1 MFSRPDDSIRITTEN
16 KNNLE
21 IDDKKQ
27 QLIEQ

>member
-1 MFSRPDDSIRITTEN
+1 MFSRPDESININTEN

-21 IDDKKQ
+21 TDDKKQ